1 MTKGSEL
8 RRLGKRGSYRFGRLA
23 GPPPPRASLPRPH
36 TPSFAPHR
44 RGGGAVWLLAAVSGV
59 AAVAAGALAGWWF
72 LPFVLGTAAGVA
84 SRYARLRLR
93 TVSVAVA
100 VCAAAGWGAALAW
113 PALHSLP
120 EGAVARV
127 IAALAGLPPYAVVAF
142 AATLLVAAVQALCGL
157 WLGRAVTPQR

>member
-23 GPPPPRASLPRPH
+23 GPPPPRPSLPRAH
-36 TPSFAPHR
+36 TPSFAPHQ
-44 RGGGAVWLLAAVSGV
+44 RGGGAGWLLAAAGAA
-59 AAVAAGALAGWWF
+59 AAVAVGALAGWWF
-72 LPFVLGTAAGVA
+72 LPFILGAGAGAA
-84 SRYARLRLR
+84 SRYGRLRLR
-93 TVSVAVA
+93 TVSVAVV

-113 PALHSLP
+113 PVWHGLP

-127 IAALAGLPPYAVVAF
+127 IAAQAGLPPHAVVTV
-142 AATLLVAAVQALCGL
+142 AATLFVAAVQALCGL